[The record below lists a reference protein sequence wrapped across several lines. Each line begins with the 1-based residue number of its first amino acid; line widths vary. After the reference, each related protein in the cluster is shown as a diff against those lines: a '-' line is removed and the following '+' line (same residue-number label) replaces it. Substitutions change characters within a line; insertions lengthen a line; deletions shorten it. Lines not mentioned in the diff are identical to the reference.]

1 MKSKLLR
8 RIGIPLAVFCVLFN
22 SLLILTVFTD
32 YLHIGRLFQVT
43 LLIRGHSLTPV
54 SFGGLLDGAT
64 AGMVKSLKDPYSTY
78 LSQDKFTQFRE
89 QLDGTFGG
97 VGLVLDTTNENQ
109 LKVTRVLQG
118 SPAER
123 AGVKKGDIITS
134 VDGQLVNQIK
144 ATKAADQMRG
154 KLGSLVKLSIVR
166 GTGNSKE
173 YNLKREIITMKSVE
187 GKLLKIPQTIGYIK
201 INNFNQNTAAEMEDV
216 LENLGAVKGV
226 MLDLRDNTGG
236 TLEAAVEVANH
247 FVPKGPVVHLVDK
260 SGKRETYE
268 VGGGRL
274 NVPLMVLVNGETAS
288 ASEILAGAIQDTA
301 SGLIIGGKTFGKG
314 VVQTIY
320 ELSGSSALKITTA
333 KYLTPLGRD
342 INKLG
347 IIPDVVIED
356 KETQQ
361 GDQVY
366 NKALQLLAEAI

>member
-1 MKSKLLR
+1 VKGKLLR
-8 RIGIPLAVFCVLFN
+8 RIGISIAVFCVLFN
-22 SLLILTVFTD
+22 SLLVLAIVTD

-43 LLIRGHSLTPV
+43 LLIRGHSLAPV

-78 LSQDKFTQFRE
+78 LNQDKFTQFRE

-97 VGLVLDTTNENQ
+97 VGLILDTTNENQ

-123 AGVKKGDIITS
+123 AGVKKGDIVTA

-144 ATKAADQMRG
+144 ATKAAEQMRG
-154 KLGSLVKLSIVR
+154 KLGSQVKLNIVR
-166 GTGNSKE
+166 GTGISKE
-173 YNLKREIITMKSVE
+173 YNLKREVITMKSVE
-187 GKLLKIPQTIGYIK
+187 SKLLKIPQNIGYIK
-201 INNFNQNTAAEMEDV
+201 INNFNQNTAAELEEV

-301 SGLIIGGKTFGKG
+301 SGLIIGTKTYGKG

-320 ELSGSSALKITTA
+320 ELSNSSALKITTA
-333 KYLTPLGRD
+333 KYLTSLGRD
-342 INKLG
+342 INKQG